1 MAMWGDQN
9 ETHDS
14 GFARRAGE
22 SGATLATVLGVTSEE
37 VVEWEMGKTEPTI
50 SRLRALTELFGV
62 PNDHIN
68 LRRGQ
73 GRP

>member
-1 MAMWGDQN
+1 MWGDQD

-22 SGATLATVLGVTSEE
+22 SRAPLATALGVMSEE
-37 VVEWEMGKTEPTI
+37 VVEWEMGKTEATM
-50 SRLRALTELFGV
+50 SRLRALTEFFGV
-62 PNDHIN
+62 PNDQIN

>member
-1 MAMWGDQN
+1 MKRTIRDLREGW
-9 ETHDS
+9 
-14 GFARRAGE
+14 GE
-22 SGATLATVLGVTSEE
+22 SRADLAAVLGVTSEE
-37 VVEWEMGKTEPTI
+37 IVNCESGKAEPTI

-62 PNDHIN
+62 PNDQIN